1 MGRAWKEK
9 ENSFK
14 PSNMGMERSPKPPIT
29 SSTFR
34 KGEPGTMLGPLKT
47 ADEEGKMHS
56 RASVKSLQSPLMMIH
71 LLFIKTRCCLWPM
84 TAGEGWIE

>member
-14 PSNMGMERSPKPPIT
+14 PSQMGMERSPKPPIT

-34 KGEPGTMLGPLKT
+34 KGEPGTMPGPLKT
-47 ADEEGKMHS
+47 ADEEGEMHS
-56 RASVKSLQSPLMMIH
+56 RASVKSLQSPLMMID
-71 LLFIKTRCCLWPM
+71 LLFIKTRCCLWCV